1 MVEWA
6 PPSGSCQ
13 FSTSLDFSCLLTFQ
27 ETLKDQEVGLTHASF
42 KLLLLPWVLKYMR
55 FFVSLLQDS
64 LCFPQP
70 TGSPES
76 QMFWG
81 LVFPVQDPQA
91 WELIVGL
98 WHIAPWGEPRQLL
111 EKDMAAHSS
120 ILACRIP
127 WTGEPGRLPSLGSQG
142 VRNDW
147 LSAVELTSCL
157 WVAQLGMG
165 LCLLSDCGSL
175 YLWL

>member
-13 FSTSLDFSCLLTFQ
+13 FSTSLGFSCLLTLQ

-70 TGSPES
+70 TGSPETKPH
-76 QMFWG
+76 WPLKPNVLG
-81 LVFPVQDPQA
+81 
-91 WELIVGL
+91 
-98 WHIAPWGEPRQLL
+98 
-111 EKDMAAHSS
+111 
-120 ILACRIP
+120 AC
-127 WTGEPGRLPSLGSQG
+127 LPSSGSPGLGAHCGALTYCSLG
-142 VRNDW
+142 RT
-147 LSAVELTSCL
+147 SAVVGEGHGSPLQYSCL
-157 WVAQLGMG
+157 QNPMDRGAWQATVPGVSRSQK
-165 LCLLSDCGSL
+165 
-175 YLWL
+175 